1 MDITPDS
8 LPVRVDKP
16 WGYEIWWA
24 WTDQYVGKILHV
36 DAGHKLSVQYHE
48 LKDETSYVLK
58 GRVYLHKGT
67 TLDNLVATEM
77 KPGQAWRNR
86 PGEVHTIE
94 AIEDADVLEVST
106 PHLEDVVRLQDGY
119 GREGTNAP

>member
-1 MDITPDS
+1 M
-8 LPVRVDKP
+8 
-16 WGYEIWWA
+16 
-24 WTDQYVGKILHV
+24 
-36 DAGHKLSVQYHE
+36 QYHE
-48 LKDETSYVLK
+48 IKDETSYVLK
-58 GRVYLHKGT
+58 GLVYLHKGT

-77 KPGQAWRNR
+77 GPGQSWRNR

-94 AIEDADVLEVST
+94 AIEDADVREVST

>member
-1 MDITPDS
+1 MDIRPDQ
-8 LPVRVDKP
+8 LPVHVKKP

-24 WTDQYVGKILHV
+24 WTEQYVGKILHV
-36 DAGHKLSVQYHE
+36 NAGHKLSVQYHE
-48 LKDETSYVLK
+48 IKDETSYVLNGK
-58 GRVYLHKGT
+58 VYLHKGT

-77 KPGQAWRNR
+77 GPGESWRNR